1 MYKKLFYLRLVY
13 IYLKF
18 KMAVKK
24 ILLYP
29 NPLLLKAS
37 ARIDTFDE
45 NIANLSYDLIDTMYD
60 ADGVGLAAP
69 QIGINKRIFVMDC
82 SREDEKKDCRI
93 VINPE
98 IENFSEEFSLYKEGC
113 LSIPGITEEISRPKV
128 IKVVYQDLNGVLQR
142 HTYDDL
148 WSTCFQH
155 ELDHLNGKLFI
166 DHLRP
171 MKKILVKNKMKKS
184 SKKEKK
190 V

>member
-37 ARIDTFDE
+37 ARIDTFDD

-98 IENFSEEFSLYKEGC
+98 IEHVSEEFSLYKEGC

>member
-1 MYKKLFYLRLVY
+1 
-13 IYLKF
+13 
-18 KMAVKK
+18 MAIKK

-29 NPLLLKAS
+29 NPLLLRES
-37 ARIDTFDE
+37 ARIEKFDE
-45 NIANLSYDLIDTMYD
+45 SLVSLSKDLIDTMYD

-82 SREDEKKDCRI
+82 SREDEEKDCRI
-93 VINPE
+93 IINPE
-98 IENFSEEFSLYKEGC
+98 IENQSEELSSHKEGC

-128 IKVVYQDLNGVLQR
+128 IKVMFQDINGVLQR
-142 HTYDDL
+142 NTYDDL
-148 WSTCFQH
+148 WSICFQH

>member
-1 MYKKLFYLRLVY
+1 
-13 IYLKF
+13 
-18 KMAVKK
+18 MAVKK

-29 NPLLLKAS
+29 DPLLLMRS
-37 ARIDTFDE
+37 AKINIFDK
-45 NIANLSYDLIDTMYD
+45 NLVNLSKDLIDTMYD

-82 SREDEKKDCRI
+82 SSENEEKDCRV

-98 IENFSEEFSLYKEGC
+98 IEHASEELGSYKEGC

-128 IKVVYQDLNGVLQR
+128 IKVLYQDVNGVLQR
-142 HTYDDL
+142 DTYDDL
-148 WSTCFQH
+148 WSICFQH

-184 SKKEKK
+184 SKKKK
-190 V
+190 

>member
-1 MYKKLFYLRLVY
+1 
-13 IYLKF
+13 
-18 KMAVKK
+18 MAVKK

-29 NPLLLKAS
+29 DPLLLMRS
-37 ARIDTFDE
+37 AKINIFDKNLE
-45 NIANLSYDLIDTMYD
+45 NLSKDLIDTMYD

-82 SREDEKKDCRI
+82 SSENQEKDCRV

-98 IENFSEEFSLYKEGC
+98 IEHASEELGSYKEGC

-128 IKVVYQDLNGVLQR
+128 IKVLYQDVNGVLQR
-142 HTYDDL
+142 DTYDDL
-148 WSTCFQH
+148 WSICFQH

-184 SKKEKK
+184 SKKKK
-190 V
+190 QE

>member
-1 MYKKLFYLRLVY
+1 
-13 IYLKF
+13 
-18 KMAVKK
+18 MAVKK

-29 NPLLLKAS
+29 DPLLLMRS
-37 ARIDTFDE
+37 AKISIFDK
-45 NIANLSYDLIDTMYD
+45 NLVNLSKDLIDTMYD

-82 SREDEKKDCRI
+82 SSENEEKDCRV

-98 IENFSEEFSLYKEGC
+98 IEHASEELGSYKEGC

-128 IKVVYQDLNGVLQR
+128 IKVLYQDVNGVLQR
-142 HTYDDL
+142 DTYDDL
-148 WSTCFQH
+148 WSICFQH

-171 MKKILVKNKMKKS
+171 MKKILVKNRMKKS
-184 SKKEKK
+184 SKKKK
-190 V
+190 QE

>member
-1 MYKKLFYLRLVY
+1 
-13 IYLKF
+13 
-18 KMAVKK
+18 MAVKK

-29 NPLLLKAS
+29 DPLLLMRS
-37 ARIDTFDE
+37 AKINIFDK
-45 NIANLSYDLIDTMYD
+45 NLVNLSKDLIDTMYD

-82 SREDEKKDCRI
+82 SSENEEKDCRV

-98 IENFSEEFSLYKEGC
+98 IEHASEELGSYKEGC

-128 IKVVYQDLNGVLQR
+128 IKVLYQDVNGVLQR
-142 HTYDDL
+142 DTYDDL
-148 WSTCFQH
+148 WSICFQH

-184 SKKEKK
+184 WKKKK
-190 V
+190 QE

>member
-1 MYKKLFYLRLVY
+1 
-13 IYLKF
+13 
-18 KMAVKK
+18 MAVKK

-29 NPLLLKAS
+29 DPLLLMRS
-37 ARIDTFDE
+37 AKINIFDK
-45 NIANLSYDLIDTMYD
+45 NLVNLSKDLIDTMYD

-82 SREDEKKDCRI
+82 SSENEEKDCRV

-98 IENFSEEFSLYKEGC
+98 IEHASEELGSYKEGC

-128 IKVVYQDLNGVLQR
+128 IKVLYQDVNGVLQR
-142 HTYDDL
+142 DTYDDL
-148 WSTCFQH
+148 WSICFQH
-155 ELDHLNGKLFI
+155 ELDRLNGKLFI

-184 SKKEKK
+184 SKKKK
-190 V
+190 QE

>member
-1 MYKKLFYLRLVY
+1 
-13 IYLKF
+13 
-18 KMAVKK
+18 MAVKK

-29 NPLLLKAS
+29 DPALLMRS
-37 ARIDTFDE
+37 AKINIFDK
-45 NIANLSYDLIDTMYD
+45 NLVNLSKDLIDTMYD

-82 SREDEKKDCRI
+82 SSENEEKDCRI

-98 IENFSEEFSLYKEGC
+98 IEDASEELGSYKEGC

-128 IKVVYQDLNGVLQR
+128 IKVLYQDVNGVLQR
-142 HTYDDL
+142 DTYDDL
-148 WSTCFQH
+148 WSICFQH

-184 SKKEKK
+184 SKKKK
-190 V
+190 QE

>member
-1 MYKKLFYLRLVY
+1 
-13 IYLKF
+13 
-18 KMAVKK
+18 MAVKK

-29 NPLLLKAS
+29 DPLLLMRS
-37 ARIDTFDE
+37 AKINIFDK
-45 NIANLSYDLIDTMYD
+45 NLVNLSKDLIDTMYD

-82 SREDEKKDCRI
+82 SSENEEKDCRV

-98 IENFSEEFSLYKEGC
+98 IEHASEELGSYKEGC

-128 IKVVYQDLNGVLQR
+128 IKVLYQDVNGVLQR
-142 HTYDDL
+142 DTYDDL
-148 WSTCFQH
+148 WSICFQH

-184 SKKEKK
+184 SKKKNQE
-190 V
+190 

>member
-1 MYKKLFYLRLVY
+1 
-13 IYLKF
+13 
-18 KMAVKK
+18 MAVKK

-29 NPLLLKAS
+29 DPLLLMSS
-37 ARIDTFDE
+37 AKIKIFDK
-45 NIANLSYDLIDTMYD
+45 NLVNLSKDLIDTMYD

-82 SREDEKKDCRI
+82 SSENEEKDCRV

-98 IENFSEEFSLYKEGC
+98 IEHASEELGSYKEGC

-128 IKVVYQDLNGVLQR
+128 IKVLYQDVNGVLQR
-142 HTYDDL
+142 DTYDDL
-148 WSTCFQH
+148 WSICFQH

-184 SKKEKK
+184 SKKKK
-190 V
+190 QE

>member
-1 MYKKLFYLRLVY
+1 
-13 IYLKF
+13 
-18 KMAVKK
+18 MAVKK

-29 NPLLLKAS
+29 DPLLLMRS
-37 ARIDTFDE
+37 AKINVFDK
-45 NIANLSYDLIDTMYD
+45 NLVNLSKDLIDTMYD

-82 SREDEKKDCRI
+82 SSENEEKDCRV

-98 IENFSEEFSLYKEGC
+98 IEHASEELGSYKEGC

-128 IKVVYQDLNGVLQR
+128 ITVLYQDINGVLQR
-142 HTYDDL
+142 NTYDDL
-148 WSTCFQH
+148 WSICFQH
-155 ELDHLNGKLFI
+155 ELDHLHGKLFI

-171 MKKILVKNKMKKS
+171 MKKILVKKRMKKS

-190 V
+190 A

>member
-1 MYKKLFYLRLVY
+1 
-13 IYLKF
+13 
-18 KMAVKK
+18 MAVKK
-24 ILLYP
+24 ILQYP
-29 NPLLLKAS
+29 DPLLLVRS
-37 ARIDTFDE
+37 AKINIFDK
-45 NIANLSYDLIDTMYD
+45 NLVNLSKDLIDTMYD

-82 SREDEKKDCRI
+82 SSENEEKDCRV

-98 IENFSEEFSLYKEGC
+98 IEHASEELGSYKEGC

-128 IKVVYQDLNGVLQR
+128 IKVLYQDVNGVLQR
-142 HTYDDL
+142 DTYDDL
-148 WSTCFQH
+148 WSICFQH

-184 SKKEKK
+184 SKKKK
-190 V
+190 QE

>member
-1 MYKKLFYLRLVY
+1 
-13 IYLKF
+13 
-18 KMAVKK
+18 MAVKK

-29 NPLLLKAS
+29 DPLLLVRS
-37 ARIDTFDE
+37 AKIIVFDK
-45 NIANLSYDLIDTMYD
+45 NLVNLSKDLIDTMYD

-82 SREDEKKDCRI
+82 SSENEEKDCRV

-98 IENFSEEFSLYKEGC
+98 IEHASEELGSYKEGC

-128 IKVVYQDLNGVLQR
+128 IKVLYQDVNGVLQR
-142 HTYDDL
+142 DTYDDL
-148 WSTCFQH
+148 WSICFQH

-171 MKKILVKNKMKKS
+171 MKKILVKNRMKKS
-184 SKKEKK
+184 SKKKK
-190 V
+190 QE

>member
-1 MYKKLFYLRLVY
+1 
-13 IYLKF
+13 
-18 KMAVKK
+18 MAVKK

-29 NPLLLKAS
+29 NPLLLKTS
-37 ARIDTFDE
+37 SRIDNFDE
-45 NIANLSYDLIDTMYD
+45 NVASLSRDLIDTMYE

-69 QIGINKRIFVMDC
+69 QLGINKRIFVMDC
-82 SREDEKKDCRI
+82 SGEDEDKDYRV

-98 IENFSEEFSLYKEGC
+98 IEHESEELGSHKEGC
-113 LSIPGITEEISRPKV
+113 LSIPGITEEISRPKI
-128 IKVVYQDLNGVLQR
+128 IKVVYQDLKGGLQR
-142 HTYDDL
+142 HSYDGL

-190 V
+190 G

>member
-1 MYKKLFYLRLVY
+1 
-13 IYLKF
+13 
-18 KMAVKK
+18 MAVKK

-29 NPLLLKAS
+29 DPLLLMRS
-37 ARIDTFDE
+37 AKINVFDE
-45 NIANLSYDLIDTMYD
+45 NLVNLSKDLIDTMYE

-82 SREDEKKDCRI
+82 SSENEEKDCRI

-98 IENFSEEFSLYKEGC
+98 IEDASEELGSYKEGC

-128 IKVVYQDLNGVLQR
+128 IKVLYQDVNGVLQR
-142 HTYDDL
+142 DTYDDL
-148 WSTCFQH
+148 WSICFQH

-184 SKKEKK
+184 SKKKK
-190 V
+190 QE

>member
-1 MYKKLFYLRLVY
+1 
-13 IYLKF
+13 
-18 KMAVKK
+18 MAVKK
-24 ILLYP
+24 ILQYP
-29 NPLLLKAS
+29 DPLLLVRS
-37 ARIDTFDE
+37 AKINIFDK
-45 NIANLSYDLIDTMYD
+45 NLVNLSKDLIDTMYD

-82 SREDEKKDCRI
+82 SSENEEKDCRV

-98 IENFSEEFSLYKEGC
+98 IEHASEELGSYKEGC

-128 IKVVYQDLNGVLQR
+128 IKVLYQDLNGVLQR
-142 HTYDDL
+142 DTYDDL
-148 WSTCFQH
+148 WSICFQH

-184 SKKEKK
+184 SKKKK
-190 V
+190 QE

>member
-1 MYKKLFYLRLVY
+1 
-13 IYLKF
+13 
-18 KMAVKK
+18 MAVKK

-29 NPLLLKAS
+29 DPLLLMRS
-37 ARIDTFDE
+37 AKINIFDK
-45 NIANLSYDLIDTMYD
+45 NLVNLSKDLIDTMYD

-82 SREDEKKDCRI
+82 SSENEEKDCRV

-98 IENFSEEFSLYKEGC
+98 IEHASEELGSYKEGC

-128 IKVVYQDLNGVLQR
+128 IKVLYQDINGDLQR
-142 HTYDDL
+142 NTYDDL
-148 WSTCFQH
+148 WSICFQH

-184 SKKEKK
+184 SKKKK
-190 V
+190 QE

>member
-1 MYKKLFYLRLVY
+1 
-13 IYLKF
+13 
-18 KMAVKK
+18 MAIKK

-29 NPLLLKAS
+29 DPLLQTKS
-37 ARIDTFDE
+37 TRINRFDE
-45 NIANLSYDLIDTMYD
+45 DLATLSKDLLDTMYN

-69 QIGINKRIFVMDC
+69 QIGVNKRIFVMDC
-82 SREDEKKDCRI
+82 SKEEKEKDYRI

-98 IENFSEEFSLYKEGC
+98 IEHASEELGSYNEGC

-128 IKVVYQDLNGVLQR
+128 IKVLYQDINGVLQR
-142 HTYDDL
+142 NTYDNL
-148 WSTCFQH
+148 WSICFQH

-171 MKKILVKNKMKKS
+171 MKKILVKNKIKKS

-190 V
+190 A

>member
-1 MYKKLFYLRLVY
+1 
-13 IYLKF
+13 
-18 KMAVKK
+18 MAVKK

-29 NPLLLKAS
+29 DPLLLMRSVK
-37 ARIDTFDE
+37 INTFD
-45 NIANLSYDLIDTMYD
+45 NNLVNLSKDLIDTMYD

-82 SREDEKKDCRI
+82 SSENEEKDCRV

-98 IENFSEEFSLYKEGC
+98 IEHASEELGSYKEGC

-128 IKVVYQDLNGVLQR
+128 IKVLYQDVNGVLQR
-142 HTYDDL
+142 DTYDDL
-148 WSTCFQH
+148 WSICFQH

-184 SKKEKK
+184 SKKKK
-190 V
+190 QE

>member
-1 MYKKLFYLRLVY
+1 
-13 IYLKF
+13 
-18 KMAVKK
+18 MAVKK

-29 NPLLLKAS
+29 DPLLLMRS
-37 ARIDTFDE
+37 AKINIFDK
-45 NIANLSYDLIDTMYD
+45 NLVNLSKDLIDTMYD

-82 SREDEKKDCRI
+82 SSENEEKDCRV

-98 IENFSEEFSLYKEGC
+98 IEHASEELGSYKEGC

-128 IKVVYQDLNGVLQR
+128 IKVLYQDINGVLQQD
-142 HTYDDL
+142 TYDDL
-148 WSTCFQH
+148 WSICFQH

-184 SKKEKK
+184 LKKEKK

>member
-1 MYKKLFYLRLVY
+1 
-13 IYLKF
+13 
-18 KMAVKK
+18 MAVKK

-29 NPLLLKAS
+29 DPLLLMRS
-37 ARIDTFDE
+37 ARINIFDK
-45 NIANLSYDLIDTMYD
+45 NLVNLSKDLIDTMYD

-82 SREDEKKDCRI
+82 SSENEEKDCRV

-98 IENFSEEFSLYKEGC
+98 IEHASEELGSYKEGC

-128 IKVVYQDLNGVLQR
+128 IKVLYQDVNGVLQR
-142 HTYDDL
+142 DTYDDL
-148 WSTCFQH
+148 WSICFQH

-184 SKKEKK
+184 SKKKK
-190 V
+190 QE

>member
-1 MYKKLFYLRLVY
+1 
-13 IYLKF
+13 
-18 KMAVKK
+18 MAVKK

-29 NPLLLKAS
+29 DPLLLMRS
-37 ARIDTFDE
+37 AKINIFDK
-45 NIANLSYDLIDTMYD
+45 NLVNLSKDLIDTMYD

-82 SREDEKKDCRI
+82 SSENEEKDCRV

-98 IENFSEEFSLYKEGC
+98 IEHASEELGSYKEGC

-128 IKVVYQDLNGVLQR
+128 IKVLYQDVNGVLQR
-142 HTYDDL
+142 DTYDDL
-148 WSTCFQH
+148 WSICFQH

-171 MKKILVKNKMKKS
+171 MKKILIKNKMKKS
-184 SKKEKK
+184 SKKKK
-190 V
+190 QE

>member
-1 MYKKLFYLRLVY
+1 
-13 IYLKF
+13 
-18 KMAVKK
+18 MAVKK

-29 NPLLLKAS
+29 DPLLLMRS
-37 ARIDTFDE
+37 AKINIFDK
-45 NIANLSYDLIDTMYD
+45 NLVNLSKDLIDTMYD

-82 SREDEKKDCRI
+82 SSENEEKDCRV

-98 IENFSEEFSLYKEGC
+98 IEHASEELGSYKEGC
-113 LSIPGITEEISRPKV
+113 LSIPGITEVISRPKV
-128 IKVVYQDLNGVLQR
+128 IKVLYQDVNGVLQR
-142 HTYDDL
+142 DTYDDL
-148 WSTCFQH
+148 WSICFQH

-184 SKKEKK
+184 SKKKK
-190 V
+190 QE

>member
-1 MYKKLFYLRLVY
+1 
-13 IYLKF
+13 
-18 KMAVKK
+18 MAVKK

-29 NPLLLKAS
+29 DPLLLMRS
-37 ARIDTFDE
+37 AKINIFDKNLE
-45 NIANLSYDLIDTMYD
+45 NLSKDLIDTMYD

-82 SREDEKKDCRI
+82 SSENEEKDCRV

-98 IENFSEEFSLYKEGC
+98 IEHASEELGSYKEGC

-128 IKVVYQDLNGVLQR
+128 IKVLYQDVNGVLQR
-142 HTYDDL
+142 DTYDDL
-148 WSTCFQH
+148 WSICFQH

-184 SKKEKK
+184 SKKKK
-190 V
+190 QE

>member
-1 MYKKLFYLRLVY
+1 
-13 IYLKF
+13 
-18 KMAVKK
+18 MAVKK

-29 NPLLLKAS
+29 NPLLLRMS
-37 ARIDTFDE
+37 ARIDEFDE
-45 NIANLSYDLIDTMYD
+45 ALVSLSKDLMDTMYD

-69 QIGINKRIFVMDC
+69 QIGVNKRIFVMDC
-82 SREDEKKDCRI
+82 SREDEIKDCRI

-98 IENFSEEFSLYKEGC
+98 IEHKSEEFSSYKEGC
-113 LSIPGITEEISRPKV
+113 LSIPQITEEILRPKV
-128 IKVVYQDLNGVLQR
+128 IKVVYQDINGVVQR
-142 HTYDDL
+142 NTYDDL

-184 SKKEKK
+184 SKMEKQA
-190 V
+190 

>member
-1 MYKKLFYLRLVY
+1 
-13 IYLKF
+13 
-18 KMAVKK
+18 MAVKK

-29 NPLLLKAS
+29 DPLLLVRS
-37 ARIDTFDE
+37 AKIIVFDK
-45 NIANLSYDLIDTMYD
+45 NLVNLSKDLIDTMYD

-82 SREDEKKDCRI
+82 SSENEEKDCRV

-98 IENFSEEFSLYKEGC
+98 IEHASEELGSYKEGC

-128 IKVVYQDLNGVLQR
+128 IKVLYQDVNGVLQR
-142 HTYDDL
+142 DTYDDL
-148 WSTCFQH
+148 WSICFQH

-184 SKKEKK
+184 SKKKK
-190 V
+190 QE